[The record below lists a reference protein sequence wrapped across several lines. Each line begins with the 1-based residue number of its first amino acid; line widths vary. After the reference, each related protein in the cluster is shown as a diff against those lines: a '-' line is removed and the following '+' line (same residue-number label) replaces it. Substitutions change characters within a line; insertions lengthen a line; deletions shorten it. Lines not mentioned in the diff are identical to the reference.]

1 MFSRNVTVSGKLGLL
16 LLLLLKA
23 VTYLIRTG
31 YYVMSFSGWKFPEIS
46 ITVKREDVDGVAVEI
61 NSTFS

>member
-1 MFSRNVTVSGKLGLL
+1 L